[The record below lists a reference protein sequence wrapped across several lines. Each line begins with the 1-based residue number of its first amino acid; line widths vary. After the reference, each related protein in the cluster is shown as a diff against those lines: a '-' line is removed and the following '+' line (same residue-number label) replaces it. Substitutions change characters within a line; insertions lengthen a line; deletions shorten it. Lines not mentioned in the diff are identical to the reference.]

1 MRKKIVI
8 LGSTSSIGKSLLD
21 IIRKDKNKFKIEL
34 LTANT
39 NYKDLINQ
47 AKKFNAKNLI
57 ITNPKCFEKAS
68 ILCKNKQINVFQ
80 NFENLKKI
88 LPKKVDYA
96 MSAISGIG
104 GLLPTYKIIKHTKK
118 IAIANK
124 ESIICGWNLI
134 NKQLKYYNTNFIP
147 IDSEHFSIN
156 ELIKNTNHKNIEKI
170 YITAS
175 GGPFLNRKL
184 SNFKNINVKN
194 AIKHPNWS
202 MGKKISIDSATL
214 INKVY
219 ELIEAKK
226 IFDLEYNKIDILIQP
241 SSYVHSVI
249 KFYGGII
256 KVLIHDTSMKI
267 PIFNSLYESKT
278 NKSDAYI
285 KNKLNLSLF
294 NDLNFQKIPS
304 KKFPIHRI
312 LKLLPKSD
320 SLFETVLV
328 SANDTLV
335 DLFLVNKISYNNI
348 HFFLNKILT
357 LKEFQKYK
365 YKVPKNINE
374 ILRLNEYVRLKTIS
388 LSVKSVR

>member
-1 MRKKIVI
+1 MKKKIVI
-8 LGSTSSIGKSLLD
+8 LGSTSSIGKSLLS
-21 IIRKDKNKFKIEL
+21 IIKKDKINFKIEL

-47 AKKFNAKNLI
+47 AKQFNVKNLI
-57 ITNPKCFEKAS
+57 ITDFESFEKS
-68 ILCKNKQINVFQ
+68 KKFYKGKKINIFN
-80 NFENLKKI
+80 NFENLKSI
-88 LPKKVDYA
+88 LPKKVDYV

-104 GLLPTYKIIKHTKK
+104 GLSPTYKIIKHTKK

-134 NKQLKYYNTNFIP
+134 SKQLRYNKTNFIP

-156 ELIKNTNHKNIEKI
+156 ELIKNSDNQNIEKI
-170 YITAS
+170 FITAS

-184 SNFKNINVKN
+184 SNFKSINVQN
-194 AIKHPNWS
+194 AIKHPNWN

-226 IFDLEYNKIDILIQP
+226 IFNLEYNKIDILIQP

-256 KVLIHDTSMKI
+256 KVLIHDTSMEI
-267 PIFNSLYESKT
+267 PIFNSLYEI
-278 NKSDAYI
+278 NKSKQYM
-285 KNKLNLSLF
+285 KNRLNLNLF
-294 NDLNFQKIPS
+294 NDLNFQKVPS
-304 KKFPIHRI
+304 KKFPIHKI
-312 LKLLPKSD
+312 LRLLPKSD

-335 DLFLVNKISYNNI
+335 DLFLTKKISYNDI

-357 LKEFQKYK
+357 SKEFQKYK
-365 YKVPKNINE
+365 SKVPKNINE
-374 ILRLNEYVRLKTIS
+374 ILRLNEYVRLKTLS
-388 LSVKSVR
+388 LGVV